1 MRRAFVLLAAVAALG
16 VAGPATAG
24 TFKGT
29 VVAKQRSTLLV
40 AGANGAVRAI
50 GGSARIGARVVVSGA
65 RLRAIGRAH
74 RAIVR
79 GVVVRRSAG
88 VSFLSAANHVLVVH
102 TARRL
107 ASASDT
113 TPTTPQ
119 PGAVVQT
126 NVAIADEGDLEEQD
140 EHQVGR
146 AGNVQ
151 VQATVASVA
160 AGSVTLTVNGQQL
173 TINLP
178 AGLTLPATVVGTQV
192 TLNVSFAGGAAT
204 AAQNGQ
210 HEDDDEADADEGGGG
225 DD

>member
-1 MRRAFVLLAAVAALG
+1 MWPHPGHSRLVFRARRASSIATSSPVLNRMAPARQRAKRSCSSSHSLRPARPSLAVL
-16 VAGPATAG
+16 
-24 TFKGT
+24 
-29 VVAKQRSTLLV
+29 
-40 AGANGAVRAI
+40 
-50 GGSARIGARVVVSGA
+50 AR
-65 RLRAIGRAH
+65 
-74 RAIVR
+74 
-79 GVVVRRSAG
+79 
-88 VSFLSAANHVLVVH
+88 
-102 TARRL
+102 
-107 ASASDT
+107 
-113 TPTTPQ
+113 Q
-119 PGAVVQT
+119 
-126 NVAIADEGDLEEQD
+126 
-140 EHQVGR
+140 